1 MLTERIRSILKE
13 GEGLKVEFKKC
24 RNSINK
30 DVYDTVCAFLNRHG
44 GVILLGVED
53 NGAVTGIDA
62 GNIEQIK
69 KEFVTTINNPQKINP
84 SVYLSM
90 EQVEFDGKL
99 VIFVYVPESSQVHR
113 CGGKIFDRNAD
124 GDLDITNNNALV
136 SGLYMNKQA
145 FYSENTVYPYCQ
157 ISDLRKDILARA
169 KQMAAFQKENHP
181 WQNMSDIE
189 ILKSCKLFSKDFKT
203 NKEGFTL
210 AAILLFGKDETILS
224 AVPHHKTD
232 LILRRENID
241 RYDDRDDVR
250 TNLIESYDRILAFGQ
265 KHLSDPFYLEGTQRI
280 SVRDKIFRE
289 MASNIL
295 IHREYFNAFPAKI
308 LIEKDRIYSENGN
321 KSCGRGIIDPNNFS
335 PHPKNPVIAK
345 VFKEIGLADELGSGF
360 RNLMKFVKIF
370 SNSKPVM
377 VEEDVF
383 QIIIPLTRQAA
394 EQATE
399 QATEQVTEQAE
410 RVEKILNYCK
420 EPKTTSEIMTHLEL
434 THREHFRSVILNPL
448 IEKGLLFLTIPDK
461 PNSPKQKYYSND
473 KKEKAK

>member
-1 MLTERIRSILKE
+1 MLIERIRSILKE

-69 KEFVTTINNPQKINP
+69 KEFV
-84 SVYLSM
+84 
-90 EQVEFDGKL
+90 
-99 VIFVYVPESSQVHR
+99 
-113 CGGKIFDRNAD
+113 
-124 GDLDITNNNALV
+124 
-136 SGLYMNKQA
+136 
-145 FYSENTVYPYCQ
+145 
-157 ISDLRKDILARA
+157 
-169 KQMAAFQKENHP
+169 
-181 WQNMSDIE
+181 
-189 ILKSCKLFSKDFKT
+189 
-203 NKEGFTL
+203 
-210 AAILLFGKDETILS
+210 
-224 AVPHHKTD
+224 
-232 LILRRENID
+232 
-241 RYDDRDDVR
+241 
-250 TNLIESYDRILAFGQ
+250 
-265 KHLSDPFYLEGTQRI
+265 
-280 SVRDKIFRE
+280 
-289 MASNIL
+289 
-295 IHREYFNAFPAKI
+295 
-308 LIEKDRIYSENGN
+308 
-321 KSCGRGIIDPNNFS
+321 
-335 PHPKNPVIAK
+335 
-345 VFKEIGLADELGSGF
+345 
-360 RNLMKFVKIF
+360 KIF

-383 QIIIPLTRQAA
+383 QIIIPLTRQAT

-399 QATEQVTEQAE
+399 QVTEQVTEQAE